1 MSFKKNFSILLLV
14 LVCSLL
20 ISGCPD
26 RIHDDWKERPAAPIY
41 DDPIIF
47 ARINGSIQD
56 DPVLQD
62 VKINIEVNDGIVSLS
77 GEINNAAQ
85 ADQAIMH
92 SWRVDGVKDV
102 NNQMRIK

>member
-1 MSFKKNFSILLLV
+1 MPYKKYIFSLFIII
-14 LVCSLL
+14 STII

-26 RIHDDWKERPAAPIY
+26 RIHDDWKEGPAAPIY

-47 ARINGSIQD
+47 ARINGAVQD

-62 VKINIEVNDGIVSLS
+62 VKINIEVNDGIVSLT
-77 GEINNAAQ
+77 GEVNNEAE

-102 NNQMRIK
+102 DNQMRIK